1 MPSRALFL
9 TIALG
14 CVLSAGCRHHP
25 WKRPAPP
32 PCPPGGSNLIP
43 PQGIPM
49 EGAPPISPVP
59 RGVAPDNGSEL
70 LLPQNPPGR
79 ARSEYPR
86 VVPADPRGAIL
97 GSPDVI
103 ERPRVVEADPPVDA
117 RSAPHS
123 EVAIGITD
131 FVQVKDGLS
140 SGQRPTLD
148 GLDWLKTRGYKT
160 VVYLRGPNDDDTT
173 DRRQVER
180 RDMKFVSLLVTPDTL
195 TSTWADEFNQLLGD
209 TGSRPIFVY
218 ATDSQVAG
226 VAWYLHLRTAEFLTH
241 DEARVRASRLG
252 RIDEKSDLFQAAVK
266 ALATKR

>member
-9 TIALG
+9 TLALG

-32 PCPPGGSNLIP
+32 PCPPGGSALIP
-43 PQGIPM
+43 PTGLPD
-49 EGAPPISPVP
+49 GAPPLPPVP

-86 VVPADPRGAIL
+86 IVPADPRGAIL
-97 GSPDVI
+97 GTPDFI
-103 ERPRVVEADPPVDA
+103 ERPRVVPADPPAVDA
-117 RSAPHS
+117 RSSPPID
-123 EVAIGITD
+123 VAIGITD
-131 FVQVKDGLS
+131 FTKVKEGVS
-140 SGQRPTLD
+140 AGHRPTLE
-148 GLDWLKTRGYKT
+148 GLDWLKAKGYKS
-160 VVYLRGPNDDDTT
+160 VVYLRGANDDDTT

-180 RDMKFVSLLVTPDTL
+180 RDMKFVSLPVTPETL
-195 TSTWADEFNQLLGD
+195 TPTWIDEFNQLLGD

-218 ATDSQVAG
+218 ATEPAVAG
-226 VAWYLHLRTAEFLTH
+226 TAWYLHLRTAEFLTH

-252 RIDEKSDLFQAAVK
+252 RIEEQSELFQAAVK
-266 ALATKR
+266 ALITKR